1 MGDLVGMAI
10 LFGVTI
16 YGFKTIFGEPED
28 AKPKDAKPKDAK
40 PKDAKP
46 KDALALQNQRAHKKM
61 LEGISQVRKAVEL
74 SSQRSEQAHQEILVK
89 MMQHPQTRAGSAH
102 ARRTTRLIRRTLRA
116 ARL

>member
-16 YGFKTIFGEPED
+16 YGFKTIFGEPE
-28 AKPKDAKPKDAK
+28 DAKPKDAK